1 MFSHS
6 FLYKKSLQVEQTVHP
21 QNSESLQRVIAARRG
36 NILNVCHYYQ
46 YSPTKGV
53 GGECF
58 TLAKI
63 PNIMIISAVYVGY
76 LCRLFESAVQR
87 NFMLDFMQIFKT
99 MIYSAKTNSQSLKDA
114 FEADKLWVEQFRSSK
129 LVHRTDFL
137 AKLNQSTKII

>member
-1 MFSHS
+1 
-6 FLYKKSLQVEQTVHP
+6 
-21 QNSESLQRVIAARRG
+21 
-36 NILNVCHYYQ
+36 
-46 YSPTKGV
+46 
-53 GGECF
+53 
-58 TLAKI
+58 
-63 PNIMIISAVYVGY
+63 MIISAVYVGY